1 MGTGDVDG
9 EEGVDGELTGVSFIA
24 VPGEGR
30 IGAEAIT
37 GEAGMA
43 GAGTAGAGTAGAGTA
58 GAGTAGAEE
67 SGSRLSRFIIRAT
80 TVIRVTTAAVTGATA
95 GAIIIRV
102 TVTKRR

>member
-1 MGTGDVDG
+1 MGTGAVDG
-9 EEGVDGELTGVSFIA
+9 EEGVDGELTGVSFIG

-37 GEAGMA
+37 GEAGM
-43 GAGTAGAGTAGAGTA
+43 A

>member
-37 GEAGMA
+37 GEAGM
-43 GAGTAGAGTAGAGTA
+43 AGAGTAGAGTA

>member
-43 GAGTAGAGTAGAGTA
+43 GAGMAGAGTA

-102 TVTKRR
+102 TVTKRLRNT

>member
-9 EEGVDGELTGVSFIA
+9 EEGVDGETGVSFIA

-30 IGAEAIT
+30 IGAEATT
-37 GEAGMA
+37 GEAGM
-43 GAGTAGAGTAGAGTA
+43 AGAGTA

-102 TVTKRR
+102 TVTERR